1 MCGVFSPKMYDKL
14 RLTTSPLSVTHTCD
28 ITGSF
33 GLMEPNSQRDGL
45 GILINLTLGRIT
57 LASCNQNVN
66 EISKGLAQSL

>member
-1 MCGVFSPKMYDKL
+1 MYDKL
-14 RLTTSPLSVTHTCD
+14 RLTTSPLSVTRTCD
-28 ITGSF
+28 IAGRF
-33 GLMEPNSQRDGL
+33 GLMEQSSQCDGL

>member
-1 MCGVFSPKMYDKL
+1 MYDKI

-28 ITGSF
+28 MVGRF
-33 GLMEPNSQRDGL
+33 GLMELFSQRDGL

-57 LASCNQNVN
+57 LSSCNQNVN

>member
-1 MCGVFSPKMYDKL
+1 MCDMAG
-14 RLTTSPLSVTHTCD
+14 R
-28 ITGSF
+28 F
-33 GLMEPNSQRDGL
+33 GLMEQSTQCDGL